1 MEGPGRAVGQ
11 HMGRG
16 LIVLFAVAVGL
27 AVANNYLAQ
36 PLLDTLRVRFGVST
50 VVAGLL
56 VTSAQAGYCLGLLLL
71 TPLGDLLERR
81 RLITTLGLLTTAFLA
96 GAAAA
101 PSIGFLMAAVALIGF
116 TSVMAQIL
124 VPFAASLAGDAERG
138 RVVGTVMSGLLLG
151 ILLARAVSG
160 AIAQVAGW
168 RSVYVVAAVAMLVMT
183 ALLHWRLPKRKEE
196 SGLTYPR
203 LLASLVAIARTEPK
217 LQERAI
223 YGGLSFAAITT
234 VLATLAFLLS
244 GGPYHWNEGAIGL
257 FTLFGVGGAMM
268 AIITGR
274 LNDRGW
280 TAVLTVVMPAVM
292 AAGYALMWLGRWSLA
307 PLIVGFIL
315 SDLGGQA
322 VHITN
327 QSVIYSMR
335 PEARS
340 RINSVY
346 MTSCFVG
353 MTLGSFTAAL
363 AYAHFGWTGVCVLGG
378 CFAGAILPV
387 RGAVW
392 LHGRRGAPEPV
403 ASQKSSAR

>member
-1 MEGPGRAVGQ
+1 MA
-11 HMGRG
+11 RG
-16 LIVLFAVAVGL
+16 LIILFAVAVGL

-36 PLLDTLRVRFGVST
+36 PLLETLRVRFGVST

-56 VTSAQAGYCLGLLLL
+56 VTAAQAGYCLGLLLL

-81 RLITTLGLLTTAFLA
+81 RLIVTLGLLTTAFLA
-96 GAAAA
+96 GAAFA

-124 VPFAASLAGDAERG
+124 VPFAATLAGDAERG
-138 RVVGTVMSGLLLG
+138 SVVGTVMSGLLLG

-160 AIAQVAGW
+160 AIAQAAGW
-168 RSVYVVAAVAMLVMT
+168 RSVYIVAAGAMLIMT
-183 ALLHWRLPKRKEE
+183 GLLSWRLPRQKVE

-203 LLASLVAIARTEPK
+203 LLASVLKIARTEPK

-244 GGPYHWNEGAIGL
+244 GAPYHWNEGAIGL

-268 AIITGR
+268 AIVTGR

-280 TAVLTVVMPAVM
+280 TRALTVVMPAIM
-292 AAGYALMWLGRWSLA
+292 ASGYVLLWLGRWSLA
-307 PLIVGFIL
+307 PLIVGFVL
-315 SDLGGQA
+315 TDLAGQA

-327 QSVIYSMR
+327 QSVIYAMQ

-340 RINSVY
+340 RINAVY
-346 MTSCFVG
+346 MTSCFIG
-353 MTLGSFTAAL
+353 MTFGSFAAAL
-363 AYAHFGWTGVCVLGG
+363 AYASFGWTGVCILGG
-378 CFAGAILPV
+378 CFAGAMLPV
-387 RGAVW
+387 RGLVW
-392 LHGRRGAPEPV
+392 LRERRSSPGAAVSQRSPGR
-403 ASQKSSAR
+403 